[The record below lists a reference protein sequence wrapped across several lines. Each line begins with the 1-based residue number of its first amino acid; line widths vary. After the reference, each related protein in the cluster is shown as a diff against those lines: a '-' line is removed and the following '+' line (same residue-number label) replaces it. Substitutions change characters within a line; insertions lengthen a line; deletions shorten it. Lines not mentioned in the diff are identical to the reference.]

1 MIWLSL
7 VGWLWLAFWTAN
19 QSICM
24 SFLHIYIYMYVL
36 FNAIAVPFFAE
47 NEDGEDFSF
56 IVAAGFAT

>member
-1 MIWLSL
+1 MYVL
-7 VGWLWLAFWTAN
+7 FTY
-19 QSICM
+19 
-24 SFLHIYIYMYVL
+24 IYIYMYVP